1 VNGFP
6 WLAIGSLAGIAVFV
20 ALAVL
25 NLGRAIG
32 RAERKANQP
41 RRERTRLSRRE
52 RRRFKRL
59 ARRTGKANPDLKK
72 NARKLTGGTRG
83 HYS

>member
-1 VNGFP
+1 
-6 WLAIGSLAGIAVFV
+6 
-20 ALAVL
+20 VL
-25 NLGRAIG
+25 NLGRAID

-59 ARRTGKANPDLKK
+59 ARRNRPLGQFLDDFSDE
-72 NARKLTGGTRG
+72 RSG
-83 HYS
+83 S